1 MKYNNQNEQK
11 SKVLMSNIMLVIAS
25 AIWGSCFLFQKLAA
39 TEIGAFTFMCGR
51 TTLGVL
57 TLSILITYT
66 ECQRKNAAIQCG
78 EIPVAYGK
86 AYFKK
91 LFLVAPFCGIINVSG
106 SVLVQIG
113 LVSTTASKAGFINA
127 IYIIF
132 VPIIG
137 LLLFKQKTGINVIF
151 GVLFA
156 VIGLYHLCIDGSL
169 GSIQKGDLII
179 LCSTLLFALHIH
191 LVSKYVREL
200 VGIHFSCAEFAFAA
214 LFCGV
219 MAFIFEKPT
228 VAQISGC
235 GISILYAGVLGIG
248 VCYAL
253 QVTAQKYTDP
263 TVAALLMSLE
273 SVFSAICGVL
283 FLKESF
289 TGREFIGILFIVIA
303 IIVAQLPQKRKK
315 GGYDEKTIS
324 EGDY

>member
-1 MKYNNQNEQK
+1 MNPNNQK
-11 SKVLMSNIMLVIAS
+11 SKVMMSNIMLIIAS

-39 TEIGAFTFMCGR
+39 TEVGAFTFMCGR
-51 TTLGVL
+51 TVLGVI
-57 TLSILITYT
+57 TLSILIAYT
-66 ECQRKNAAIQCG
+66 ERQRRKAAQQCG
-78 EIPVAYGK
+78 ELPAPYGK

-113 LVSTTASKAGFINA
+113 LISTTASKAGFINA

-137 LLLFKQKTGINVIF
+137 LLLFKQKTGINVLF

-156 VIGLYHLCIDGSL
+156 VIGLYNLCIDGSL

-228 VAQISGC
+228 VEQIAGC

-289 TGREFIGILFIVIA
+289 TGRKLIGIIFIITA
-303 IIVAQLPQKRKK
+303 IIVAQLPKKKKR
-315 GGYDEKTIS
+315 DEGNEKS
-324 EGDY
+324 LS